1 MGAGV
6 LPIAIHNKQVYLLLG
21 KEAGSGGLSLISV
34 EEEKNESHLE
44 TAIRESVKN

>member
-21 KEAGSGGLSLISV
+21 KEAGSGGWSDFGGGR
-34 EEEKNESHLE
+34 EK
-44 TAIRESVKN
+44 K